1 MTQYSKEKHTS
12 KQPYK
17 ELIILACTAITVFA
31 TLNCSN
37 KVNLYDLQE
46 VSIAAN
52 YEYNPHYEELWSDYI
67 DTQRFLN
74 ILDYWG
80 LEEAATTKEIAEV
93 LAEDF
98 YDDFVHNYMCFDEE

>member
-1 MTQYSKEKHTS
+1 MKSL
-12 KQPYK
+12 YK

-46 VSIAAN
+46 VSVAAN
-52 YEYNPHYEELWSDYI
+52 YKYDPHCEELWSDYVN
-67 DTQRFLN
+67 TQRF
-74 ILDYWG
+74 IDIIDYWG
-80 LEEAATTKEIAEV
+80 SEKVTTKEIAEV

>member
-1 MTQYSKEKHTS
+1 MKSL
-12 KQPYK
+12 YK

-46 VSIAAN
+46 VSVAAN
-52 YEYNPHYEELWSDYI
+52 YKYDPHCEELWSNYI
-67 DTQRFLN
+67 NTQRF
-74 ILDYWG
+74 IDIIDYWSI
-80 LEEAATTKEIAEV
+80 EKATTKEIAEV

-98 YDDFVHNYMCFDEE
+98 YDDYVHNYMCFDEE

>member
-1 MTQYSKEKHTS
+1 MKSLW
-12 KQPYK
+12 K
-17 ELIILACTAITVFA
+17 ELILLACIAITVFA

-37 KVNLYDLQE
+37 KVNLYDLKE

-52 YEYNPHYEELWSDYI
+52 YEYNPHYEELWSDYVN
-67 DTQRFLN
+67 TQRF
-74 ILDYWG
+74 IDIIDYWSK
-80 LEEAATTKEIAEV
+80 ETATTKEIAEV

>member
-1 MTQYSKEKHTS
+1 MKSL
-12 KQPYK
+12 YK
-17 ELIILACTAITVFA
+17 ELILLACTTIIVLAA
-31 TLNCSN
+31 CNN
-37 KVNLYDLQE
+37 RVNLYDLQE
-46 VSIAAN
+46 VSVAAN
-52 YEYNPHYEELWSDYI
+52 YEYNPHCEELWADYI
-67 DTQRFLN
+67 DTQRFLD

>member
-1 MTQYSKEKHTS
+1 MKSLW
-12 KQPYK
+12 K
-17 ELIILACTAITVFA
+17 ELILLACTAVTVFA

-46 VSIAAN
+46 VSAAAN
-52 YEYNPHYEELWSDYI
+52 YEYNPHYEELWADYI